1 MAAAEIKDSY
11 DRAMA
16 HPSGVW
22 LHVMYLIGNRAVMKG
37 RLIISSL
44 ALVCSCMST
53 LDLFAAASSSPDS
66 RAGAAPRGIASVSF
80 DSISI
85 GPTASIGEFD
95 QRDLSALNL
104 LGIRYAKGQGVNRD
118 PRLAM
123 RFFLLA
129 ALKGYTPAMANVG
142 TLYETGAT
150 GRPNQHLAYAWV
162 RAALSFGVPEEDH
175 DATVLK
181 LGMIAARLGSRHID
195 AAERLA
201 GAIAT
206 RVAETCQCSPRQETE
221 LASNGSR

>member
-1 MAAAEIKDSY
+1 
-11 DRAMA
+11 
-16 HPSGVW
+16 
-22 LHVMYLIGNRAVMKG
+22 MKG
-37 RLIISSL
+37 QLTISSL
-44 ALVCSCMST
+44 ALVCSCMWT
-53 LDLFAAASSSPDS
+53 CDLLAAASSSPDP
-66 RAGAAPRGIASVSF
+66 RAGASPRVISSVSHN
-80 DSISI
+80 SVSI
-85 GPTASIGEFD
+85 GPAASISEFE

-118 PRLAM
+118 AGLAM

-150 GRPNQHLAYAWV
+150 GRPNQHRACAWV

-181 LGMIAARLGSRHID
+181 LGMISARLGSSHIG

>member
-1 MAAAEIKDSY
+1 
-11 DRAMA
+11 
-16 HPSGVW
+16 
-22 LHVMYLIGNRAVMKG
+22 MKG
-37 RLIISSL
+37 HLMISSL
-44 ALVCSCMST
+44 ALVCSCMWT
-53 LDLFAAASSSPDS
+53 FDLLAAASFSPDS
-66 RAGAAPRGIASVSF
+66 RAGASPRGISSVSHN
-80 DSISI
+80 SVSI
-85 GPTASIGEFD
+85 GPAASISKFD

-118 PRLAM
+118 PGLAM

-142 TLYETGAT
+142 PLYETGAT
-150 GRPNQHLAYAWV
+150 GRPNQHRAYVWV
-162 RAALSFGVPEEDH
+162 RSALSFGVPEEDH

-181 LGMIAARLGSRHID
+181 LGMIAARLGSSHIG

-206 RVAETCQCSPRQETE
+206 GVAETCQCSPRQETE